1 MTSTS
6 NRAMYNIILSFITA
20 FLLTFRVIP
29 SIIHLAGKKKLFDI
43 PDQRKAHAEVIP
55 RLGGIA
61 IFAGLLFSII
71 LWSPFQ
77 YLGDLQYILAAFII
91 IFLIGVKDDIEPTSI
106 IKKLITELLAALI
119 IVFFANI
126 RITSFYG
133 LFGIGQLPFIA
144 SVLFTIF
151 VIIALI
157 NAFNLID
164 GVNGLAGSIG
174 VLVGIVFGFWFY
186 KIDMIE
192 LAVVAFAYVGSM
204 IAFLYYNFSPAKI
217 FMGDSG
223 SLLIGLLSAVL
234 AISFLESNNAITY
247 SGYFIKSGP
256 VFAMAVLIIPIFDTL
271 RVMIFRIVSGKSP
284 FNPDMNHIHHMLLN
298 LGFRHMEVTGL
309 LIVGN
314 IFFVAL
320 AYFLANL
327 NINILF
333 AIILLIVLLITQVL
347 SYIHKNHLDF
357 VTKLLKKN
365 RI

>member
-1 MTSTS
+1 
-6 NRAMYNIILSFITA
+6 MYNIVLSFITS

-29 SIIHLAGKKKLFDI
+29 SIIHLARKKKLYDI
-43 PDQRKAHAEVIP
+43 PDKRKAHQKIVP

-71 LWSPFQ
+71 LWCPFQ

-91 IFLIGVKDDIEPTSI
+91 IFLIGAKDDIEPTSAL
-106 IKKLITELLAALI
+106 KKIVTELFAALI

-133 LFGIGQLPFIA
+133 LFGIGHLNYIV
-144 SVLFTIF
+144 SVIFTIF

-174 VLVGIVFGFWFY
+174 ILVGIIFGFWFY
-186 KIDMIE
+186 KVERIE
-192 LAVVAFAYVGSM
+192 LAVVSFAYVGSLV
-204 IAFLYYNFSPAKI
+204 AFLYFNFSPARI

-223 SLLIGLLSAVL
+223 SLLLGLVSIVL
-234 AISFLESNNAITY
+234 AIAFLESNNEITH
-247 SGYFIKSGP
+247 SRYFIESGP
-256 VFAMAVLIIPIFDTL
+256 VFAMAVLVIPIFDTL
-271 RVMIFRIVSGKSP
+271 RVVIMRIFSGKSP

-298 LGFRHMEVTGL
+298 FGLRHMEVTAL
-309 LIVGN
+309 LMAGN
-314 IFFVAL
+314 VFFVVI
-320 AYFLANL
+320 AYLFAYL
-327 NINILF
+327 NINLLF
-333 AIILLIVLLITQVL
+333 AILLVIVLFITQLL
-347 SYIHKNHLDF
+347 SFIHNNHLNYF
-357 VTKLLKKN
+357 REIIKKN